1 MSVSSSSLGKR
12 PAPDELQSSKPKKV
26 KSKDAI
32 RRSRSKRDQN
42 VTSTKTSDDRAA
54 AAQDDAVAPANRD
67 FKAIRCVLRMPL
79 APVFAQEP
87 LEGVRQALDSWVMRR
102 ACCGSSITVL
112 ADSLLII

>member
-42 VTSTKTSDDRAA
+42 VTSTKTSNDRAA
-54 AAQDDAVAPANRD
+54 QDVAVPPANRD

-87 LEGVRQALDSWVMRR
+87 LEGVRQALDSWVMR
-102 ACCGSSITVL
+102 
-112 ADSLLII
+112 